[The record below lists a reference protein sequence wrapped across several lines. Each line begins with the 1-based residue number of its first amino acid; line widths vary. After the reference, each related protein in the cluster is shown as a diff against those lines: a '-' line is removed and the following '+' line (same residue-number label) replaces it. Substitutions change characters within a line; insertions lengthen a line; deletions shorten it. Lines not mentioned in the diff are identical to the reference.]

1 MKCQQSGKI
10 VTTIHA
16 PTGAVVLHTV
26 TDDGE
31 DIALHAAASGWLLP
45 LIGRGWLLTFPPVVR
60 DESRFVVI
68 KIGV

>member
-45 LIGRGWLLTFPPVVR
+45 LIGRG
-60 DESRFVVI
+60 
-68 KIGV
+68 